1 LTKSLCVISHFLS
14 LYSRSLPLDRS
25 RSFSLFNFQGPIS
38 LCRSLQKRD
47 LLILS
52 RLLRFVNTF
61 FIFFCYLLPP
71 YFFALFFSSLSLA
84 ADFHST
90 TSPLLLSIYFW
101 KKIKKKFIFKILF
114 RYLYFLIINLC
125 FLIYFLLYLYYVLNI
140 FYYKTENKLAV
151 KSASYNIFYII

>member
-1 LTKSLCVISHFLS
+1 MHAASVYPEPGSNSLKFVYHWLPPIHILDRFFLSFFYFVSGLYFFGFLSSKDLTKSLCVISHFLS

-90 TSPLLLSIYFW
+90 TSPLLLSIYF
-101 KKIKKKFIFKILF
+101 
-114 RYLYFLIINLC
+114 
-125 FLIYFLLYLYYVLNI
+125 
-140 FYYKTENKLAV
+140 
-151 KSASYNIFYII
+151 